1 MANHDG
7 EPNSIELK
15 YLVKRHTFMRR
26 NAIYGA
32 IGNKLKKKEDVHDW
46 NDLETLVESATKTS
60 NASTL
65 TPLQNIYQ
73 FLDLH
78 KKNLNFPKLS
88 YRKSLQV
95 RIKCLTK
102 YL

>member
-1 MANHDG
+1 
-7 EPNSIELK
+7 
-15 YLVKRHTFMRR
+15 MRP

-32 IGNKLKKKEDVHDW
+32 IGNKLKKKGDVHDW
-46 NDLETLVESATKTS
+46 DDLETLVESATKTS

-65 TPLQNIYQ
+65 TPLQNIYK

-78 KKNLNFPKLS
+78 KKNPNLPKLS
-88 YRKSLQV
+88 YRKSLEV

-102 YL
+102 YF